1 MAEKEEI
8 LNFWFKECKPEQWFK
23 KNEDF
28 DQMIENRFSSAI
40 EDAIAGKLGSWEE
53 SESGCLALIILL
65 DQFTRNVFRD
75 TPHAFVGDKRALALS
90 QL

>member
-8 LNFWFKECKPEQWFK
+8 LNFRFKECKQEQWFK

-40 EDAIAGKLGSWEE
+40 EDAIE
-53 SESGCLALIILL
+53 
-65 DQFTRNVFRD
+65 
-75 TPHAFVGDKRALALS
+75 
-90 QL
+90 